1 MSDSNRQ
8 PHGCLNSLAATPPG
22 SPAPVTRD
30 TRARWWTYRCP
41 VAEDAVVVLWL
52 SQWNRH
58 GPRARSR
65 VRVVGGRSGLV
76 PEHSLAVAAG
86 GVAVV
91 DGGAGR

>member
-1 MSDSNRQ
+1 
-8 PHGCLNSLAATPPG
+8 
-22 SPAPVTRD
+22 
-30 TRARWWTYRCP
+30 